1 MFYKS
6 LLVSPSNCSEK
17 RYSNSN
23 TIGTRMS
30 LQNLIENCKLED
42 LKTFLM
48 ERKNIEPKLVED
60 GIISILKNKTKPI
73 NIEIL
78 EMLIKYIN

>member
-1 MFYKS
+1 MFYKGI
-6 LLVSPSNCSEK
+6 LVSPSNCSEK

-23 TIGTRMS
+23 TIGARMS

-42 LKTFLM
+42 LKAFLL

-60 GIISILKNKTKPI
+60 GIISILKNKNKI
-73 NIEIL
+73 NFSFTY
-78 EMLIKYIN
+78 MCFKDAS